1 VAGVLQIFFMLVPL
15 VQFLAVL
22 EQRTNYRR
30 TKQSRTRHV
39 SKLSPSLCAF
49 FIAAGGDTVL
59 RAASSPEQADKV

>member
-1 VAGVLQIFFMLVPL
+1 VAGVLQIFFMLGPL

-39 SKLSPSLCAF
+39 SKLSHSLCEF
-49 FIAAGGDTVL
+49 VIAAGGDTVL
-59 RAASSPEQADKV
+59 RAANSPEQADKV